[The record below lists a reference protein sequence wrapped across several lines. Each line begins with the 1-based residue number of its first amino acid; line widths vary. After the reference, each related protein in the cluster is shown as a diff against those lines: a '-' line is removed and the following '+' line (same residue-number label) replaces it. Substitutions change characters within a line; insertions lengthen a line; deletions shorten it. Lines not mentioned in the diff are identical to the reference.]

1 MEIWDL
7 YDENRIATGETIERS
22 QPIPEGRYNLMVY
35 GCIFNSEGKM
45 LIQQRQHDKKA
56 MPDKWDLTVG
66 GHTLAGENTRETMH
80 RELLEELGID
90 IDFTIIRPHL
100 TEMHPRHI
108 FDYFLIVRDLD
119 INSLTIQTE
128 EVQAVRWA
136 DKNEVLAMIDSGEFI
151 PYFKGLLDYFFEG
164 HKQYGFQRIN

>member
-1 MEIWDL
+1 MEYWDL
-7 YDENRIATGETIERS
+7 YDENRRPLGRIIERS
-22 QPIPEGRYNLMVY
+22 QPIPEGCYNLMVY
-35 GCIFNSEGKM
+35 GCIFNSQGEM

-66 GHTLAGENTRETMH
+66 GHTLSGENTRETMH

-90 IDFTIIRPHL
+90 IDFTNVRPHL

-108 FDYFLIVRDLD
+108 FDYFLISYDVD
-119 INSLTIQTE
+119 IDSLIIQTE

-136 DKNEVLAMIDSGEFI
+136 NKEEVLSMIDSGEFI
-151 PYFKGLLDYFFEG
+151 PYFKGLIDYFFEG
-164 HKQYGFQRIN
+164 HKQYGFQKVN